1 MTWCCVVKSSPG
13 KAEQRRLLTRV
24 PGTICATSRNTI
36 LPNQHA
42 NTIAVIVPTL
52 AFNLDMLSQ
61 RIETSRLHGLYVIY
75 QRIVGWR
82 RQQSIRP
89 IALIQHATH
98 KILRSIQM
106 HPWYTSLVRLHLNG
120 TKRAIAPNKIDRRI
134 IMPKRSFHGIEI
146 RPLRRPQL
154 RFIYL

>member
-1 MTWCCVVKSSPG
+1 MPWCCIVKSSPG

-42 NTIAVIVPTL
+42 NTIAVVIPTL

-61 RIETSRLHGLYVIY
+61 RIKTSRLHGLYVIY

-82 RQQSIRP
+82 RQQSVRP

-98 KILRSIQM
+98 KIRRSIQM
-106 HPWYTSLVRLHLNG
+106 YPWNTSSVRLHLNS
-120 TKRAIAPNKIDRRI
+120 TKRAIAPNKIDRRTI
-134 IMPKRSFHGIEI
+134 LPKCCLHEIEVRS
-146 RPLRRPQL
+146 LRRPQL
-154 RFIYL
+154 RIVYL